1 MLGYKVLGRL
11 KSKTLST
18 IRSMLKEGMS
28 IHKIALCLA
37 MGATLGVFPVLGI
50 TTLLCTVAAFVFR
63 LNLPAIQMF
72 NYLVYPVQLALLTPF
87 YSIGSWLFKQESWLT
102 PGENLI
108 TLIKNDFWGSM
119 TSLWN
124 LTLYAIFT
132 WMVICPILVLVL
144 YMILKPMIGSF
155 SALRQQQSS

>member
-1 MLGYKVLGRL
+1 
-11 KSKTLST
+11 
-18 IRSMLKEGMS
+18 MS

>member
-1 MLGYKVLGRL
+1 MLGYKVFGRL
-11 KSKTLST
+11 KSKTMST

-63 LNLPAIQMF
+63 LNLPAIQMV

-155 SALRQQQSS
+155 SALRKQQSS

>member
-1 MLGYKVLGRL
+1 
-11 KSKTLST
+11 
-18 IRSMLKEGMS
+18 MS

-63 LNLPAIQMF
+63 LNLPAIQIV

-87 YSIGSWLFKQESWLT
+87 YSIGSWLFNKESWLT

-108 TLIKNDFWGSM
+108 TLIKIDFWGSM
-119 TSLWN
+119 ASLWN
-124 LTLYAIFT
+124 LTLYAIIT

-155 SALRQQQSS
+155 SALRKQQQS

>member
-1 MLGYKVLGRL
+1 
-11 KSKTLST
+11 
-18 IRSMLKEGMS
+18 MLKEGRS

-63 LNLPAIQMF
+63 LNLPAIQIV

-108 TLIKNDFWGSM
+108 TLIKNDFWGSLA
-119 TSLWN
+119 SLWN
-124 LTLYAIFT
+124 LTLYAIIT

-155 SALRQQQSS
+155 SALRKQQKS

>member
-1 MLGYKVLGRL
+1 
-11 KSKTLST
+11 
-18 IRSMLKEGMS
+18 MS

-63 LNLPAIQMF
+63 LNLPAIQMV

-155 SALRQQQSS
+155 SALRKQQSS

>member
-1 MLGYKVLGRL
+1 
-11 KSKTLST
+11 
-18 IRSMLKEGMS
+18 MS

-37 MGATLGVFPVLGI
+37 IGATLGVFPVLGI

-63 LNLPAIQMF
+63 LNLPAIQIV
-72 NYLVYPVQLALLTPF
+72 NYLVYPIQLALLTPF
-87 YSIGSWLFKQESWLT
+87 YSIGSWLFNKESWLT

-119 TSLWN
+119 ASFWN
-124 LTLYAIFT
+124 LTLYAIIT

-155 SALRQQQSS
+155 SALRKQQQS

>member
-1 MLGYKVLGRL
+1 M
-11 KSKTLST
+11 ST

-37 MGATLGVFPVLGI
+37 IGATLGVFPVLGI

-63 LNLPAIQMF
+63 LNLPAIQIV
-72 NYLVYPVQLALLTPF
+72 NYLVYPIQLALLTPF
-87 YSIGSWLFKQESWLT
+87 YSIGSWLFNKESWLT

-108 TLIKNDFWGSM
+108 TLIKNDFWGSIA
-119 TSLWN
+119 SLWN
-124 LTLYAIFT
+124 LTLYAIIT

-155 SALRQQQSS
+155 SALRKQQQS